1 MTFFN
6 GQIEKIELVATVL
19 NQKVR
24 FVNDHSIGISSEE
37 DVRNLEK
44 ISLQSLEKYT
54 YIVKDNG
61 EEILQSGGDARNS
74 ESADYLYV
82 NVADVISYDPKK
94 LINANDISPE
104 PTEVR
109 LNDKSK
115 SFSLYKPETTKL
127 FEGVVYSDAI
137 GLFNED
143 NPNGLVQIE
152 ADVRFLMNTGR
163 KRIKN
168 HDKRWPYYM
177 FFPPLIYSEGYGY
190 FGYIDLKARLSKIEE
205 NNRVLEP
212 SPLNNELVFNPLDV
226 FQHQTYSL
234 GLDLNLLN
242 FENQNKKINT
252 YIDAGI
258 RWGQSQLRVNAEPEA
273 FNTLEA
279 SGLVKFELVPEKRY
293 AFSITNRIS
302 FYEIFNDDELTLGF
316 VEEGNKDDVNDF
328 INTTSLQFLINAG
341 NTGRIF
347 LRYNL
352 MASLKDF
359 DNNFSQLQFSY
370 SFFIL
375 KRLAGKN

>member
-1 MTFFN
+1 M
-6 GQIEKIELVATVL
+6 
-19 NQKVR
+19 
-24 FVNDHSIGISSEE
+24 
-37 DVRNLEK
+37 
-44 ISLQSLEKYT
+44 
-54 YIVKDNG
+54 
-61 EEILQSGGDARNS
+61 
-74 ESADYLYV
+74 
-82 NVADVISYDPKK
+82 
-94 LINANDISPE
+94 
-104 PTEVR
+104 
-109 LNDKSK
+109 
-115 SFSLYKPETTKL
+115 
-127 FEGVVYSDAI
+127 
-137 GLFNED
+137 
-143 NPNGLVQIE
+143 
-152 ADVRFLMNTGR
+152 
-163 KRIKN
+163 
-168 HDKRWPYYM
+168 
-177 FFPPLIYSEGYGY
+177 
-190 FGYIDLKARLSKIEE
+190 
-205 NNRVLEP
+205 
-212 SPLNNELVFNPLDV
+212 NNELVFNPLDV

-359 DNNFSQLQFSY
+359 DNNFSQLQFGY